1 MANAVRLLLVAPN
14 VSRRMG
20 GEALKAL
27 QIHLELRALGYEVR
41 QVTHARVRDELARD
55 HPELD
60 VVYVEDDA
68 LQAWLYRLRI
78 GPALGLLNAWQLH
91 RLARRT
97 ARGFGPSV
105 VHFTAPISPV
115 QPYFRMREH
124 AVVIGPLNG
133 NLTHP
138 PAFAEREPRDKAI
151 GARILKPMQRL
162 LGTLF
167 RGKRDALLLVAGGER
182 TVRALRYGGCDPARM
197 IATLDCGVP
206 DALVDR
212 VRQPQEGYNPAFV
225 FLGRLVRYKGCDLA
239 IRAVAT
245 ADPAVTL
252 DVIGDG
258 VERASLEALARE
270 LGVVDRVAFRG
281 WAQPGPA
288 LYDRLE
294 RYRALVMPTLAEA
307 NGIAF
312 QEAMVLGVPIVC
324 LDWGGPQ
331 ELLAADEAVMIAPTG
346 TEAVVRAL
354 AAAMDRLAR
363 DPAAAEA
370 MAARA
375 RARALADG
383 FRWRDLLQRWEDV
396 YRRSAAKSFSPF
408 ESTIPA

>member
-1 MANAVRLLLVAPN
+1 MAGAARLLLVAPN

-41 QVTHARVRDELARD
+41 QVTHARVREEMARD
-55 HPELD
+55 HPDLD
-60 VVYVEDDA
+60 IVYVEDDSF
-68 LQAWLYRLRI
+68 QAWLHRLRI

-97 ARGFGPSV
+97 ARDFKPSV

-115 QPYFRMREH
+115 QPYFRMPGQ

-138 PAFAEREPRDKAI
+138 PAFADREPRDKAI
-151 GARILKPMQRL
+151 GARILRPMQWL

-167 RGKRDALLLVAGGER
+167 HGKKDALLLVAGGDR
-182 TVRALRYGGCDPARM
+182 TARALRFGGCDPARM

-212 VRQPQEGYNPAFV
+212 ARHPQEGYNPAFV

-239 IRAVAT
+239 IRAVAA

-258 VERASLEALARE
+258 AERAALEALARD
-270 LGVVDRVAFRG
+270 LDVADRVTFHG
-281 WAQPGPA
+281 WAQPGPE
-288 LYDRLE
+288 LYERLE

-324 LDWGGPQ
+324 IDWGGPQ
-331 ELLAADEAVMIAPTG
+331 ELLAADEAVMIPPTG
-346 TEAVVRAL
+346 SEAVVRAL
-354 AAAMDRLAR
+354 ASTMDRLAR
-363 DPAAAEA
+363 DPTAAEA

-383 FRWRDLLQRWEDV
+383 FRWRDLLHRWEDV
-396 YRRSAAKSFSPF
+396 YRRSAANLAIPF
-408 ESTIPA
+408 ESTLKT